1 MAVKII
7 PKYRKIKSSSESA
20 QMTMEFMI
28 VLPVMLTIAIISQNI
43 MFYLSECASFDRAS
57 KDIIRIH
64 SSSPTYS
71 EDTATITAKITDDLN
86 RVINQDYLELEVREE
101 AGLSFNKYTATLR
114 YFPNIFGMGLKDSVL
129 GVPMPTAT
137 HEVQFTID
145 QYKPGVLI

>member
-1 MAVKII
+1 MIAMFETEKNF
-7 PKYRKIKSSSESA
+7 RKKDKG
-20 QMTMEFMI
+20 QMTLEFMI
-28 VLPVMLTIAIISQNI
+28 VLPVMLAIAIISQNA
-43 MFYLSECASFDRAS
+43 MFYLSECASFDRS
-57 KDIIRIH
+57 VKDIIRVH

-71 EDTATITAKITDDLN
+71 EGSETITAKITDDIN
-86 RVINQDYLELEVREE
+86 RIINQDYLECGISKEKT
-101 AGLSFNKYTATLR
+101 LSFTKYTATLR